1 MNNIIEMDKILKVY
15 KNGVIANKYVDFS
28 VREGEIHALLGENGA
43 GKSTLMKILFGEEEF
58 QSGTIKIKGKE
69 VKFSSSKDAIA
80 MGLGMVYQHF
90 KLIPSFTISEN
101 IILGK
106 EINKN
111 KLFLDRDTIKK
122 EIQDLNELYKFNLNI
137 EDTIENSKVVVK
149 QKVEILK
156 VLYRG
161 AKIIILDEPTA
172 ILTPQETKEL
182 FLQLKLLKEK
192 GYTIIFITHKLDEV
206 KEICDR
212 LSIMNHGQS
221 MGTYDVKDLSVKD
234 ISKLMVGR
242 DVQEEY
248 DIVKG
253 NIGKDL
259 LTVNNVVVKNSI
271 GKNVV
276 DGISFS
282 LKAGE
287 ILSIVGVEGNG
298 QSELI
303 QSIVGLSKVNSGTIN
318 IIETDVTTKT
328 VKEIRNL
335 GVGHIPEDRMS
346 TGIAPDN
353 SIEENIVSNLI
364 DSDQFKKKGVVNYK
378 ELEKVTND
386 LIEQYSIKCSSS
398 KAPIKSLSG
407 GNIQKVVVA
416 RELLDNPVVIIANH
430 PTRGIDVG
438 AGEFI
443 KQELIRR
450 KEQGAGIIL
459 VTADLVESLQISNRI
474 LVMFKGQ
481 ATGIL
486 ENSKEITEIL
496 LGEYMLGIRSD
507 LDKKENKNNNLMEE
521 IVNE

>member
-1 MNNIIEMDKILKVY
+1 MDNIIEMEKILKVY
-15 KNGVIANKYVDFS
+15 KNGVIANKYIDFS

-43 GKSTLMKILFGEEEF
+43 GKSTLMKILFGEEDF

-69 VKFSSSKDAIA
+69 VNFSSSKDAIA

-90 KLIPSFTISEN
+90 KLVPSFTISEN

-111 KLFLDRDTIKK
+111 KIFLNRSKITN
-122 EIQDLNELYKFNLNI
+122 EIQKLNELYNFNLNI
-137 EDTIENSKVVVK
+137 NDTIEASKVVVK

-182 FLQLKLLKEK
+182 FVQLTKLKQK

-253 NIGKDL
+253 NVGNDL
-259 LTVNNVVVKNSI
+259 LKVSNLIVKNSV

-276 DGISFS
+276 DDIEFS

-303 QSIVGLSKVNSGTIN
+303 QAMVGLVKSDSGSIN
-318 IIETDVTTKT
+318 VLGTEVTEKT

-335 GVGHIPEDRMS
+335 GLGHIPEDRMT

-353 SIEENIVSNLI
+353 SIEENIISNLI
-364 DSDQFKKKGVVNYK
+364 DSHIFNKKGFVNYK
-378 ELEKVTND
+378 ELEKITKE
-386 LIEQYSIKCSSS
+386 LIEKYSIRCASS
-398 KAPIKSLSG
+398 KSAIKSLSG

-416 RELLDNPVVIIANH
+416 RELLDDPKIIIANH

-474 LVMFKGQ
+474 LIMYKGK
-481 ATGIL
+481 AAGIL
-486 ENSKEITEIL
+486 ENNKQVTEIL
-496 LGEYMLGIRSD
+496 LGEYMLGIRGSNC
-507 LDKKENKNNNLMEE
+507 EMEGR
-521 IVNE
+521 VNG